1 MTTLFKTL
9 KDDWSISA
17 TVAGFLAVL
26 ISYSGPLIIF
36 FQAAQKAEVS
46 NAMMV
51 SWIWG
56 ISIGAAVAGIF
67 LSIKFKVPVITAWSA
82 PGTAL
87 LVTLFPHISLN
98 EAIAAYITTAIVI
111 FFIGI
116 TGYFDKLLKWIPQDV
131 AAGMMAGILFQFGVG
146 LFTASD
152 SMPIIVFS
160 MLLIFLIAKRLT
172 PRYAMIW
179 VLITGIVLSLAL
191 GKMNPVTFDFN
202 LAIPQWITP
211 EWTWN
216 ATLNLTLPLILVSL
230 TGQFLPGMAIMRLSG
245 YDTPAKPIITAT
257 SIASLAVACV
267 GGITIVLASIT
278 AALCMGKDAHELKEK
293 RYIAGIANGLFYIL
307 GGLFAGSIVMLFSL
321 LPKELVAALA
331 GLALLGAIATNIS
344 AAMKSD
350 EHRDAALITFL
361 ATASG
366 MHFLGLSSVF
376 WGICIGVIAHLILSK
391 KPTLTPSDTQFVPNV
406 QALDQPVQ
414 NIQLQNI
421 QPKDDRSSPQTTSSS
436 IISKANGS

>member
-1 MTTLFKTL
+1 MATLFKTL
-9 KDDWSISA
+9 KKDWSISA

-36 FQAAQKAEVS
+36 FQAAQRAHVS
-46 NAMMV
+46 TDMMV

-56 ISIGAAVAGIF
+56 ISIGAAVSGIY
-67 LSIKFKVPVITAWSA
+67 LSIKYKTPVITAWSA

-87 LVTLFPHISLN
+87 LVTLFPNVSLN
-98 EAIAAYITTAIVI
+98 EAVAAYITSAIVI
-111 FFIGI
+111 FLIGV

-131 AAGMMAGILFQFGVG
+131 AAGMMAGILFQFGIG

-152 SMPIIVFS
+152 SMPFIVFS
-160 MLLIFLIAKRLT
+160 MLIVFLIAKRLM
-172 PRYAMIW
+172 PRYTMIW
-179 VLITGIVLSLAL
+179 VLAAGVLLSLIL
-191 GKMNPVTFDFN
+191 GKMNPVDVSFS
-202 LAIPQWITP
+202 LAIPQWISP

-216 ATLNLTLPLILVSL
+216 STLNLAVPLILVSL
-230 TGQFLPGMAIMRLSG
+230 TGQFLPGMAIMKLSG
-245 YDTPAKPIITAT
+245 YDTPAKPIITVT

-293 RYIAGIANGLFYIL
+293 RYIAGIANGIFYIL

-344 AAMKSD
+344 VAMKND
-350 EHRDAALITFL
+350 NQRDAALITFL

-376 WGICIGVIAHLILSK
+376 WGICIGVIAHFI
-391 KPTLTPSDTQFVPNV
+391 LTP
-406 QALDQPVQ
+406 
-414 NIQLQNI
+414 
-421 QPKDDRSSPQTTSSS
+421 RSTPAT
-436 IISKANGS
+436 N

>member
-1 MTTLFKTL
+1 MATLFKTL
-9 KDDWSISA
+9 KNDWSISA

-36 FQAAQKAEVS
+36 FQAAQRAHVS
-46 NAMMV
+46 TDMMV

-56 ISIGAAVAGIF
+56 ISIGAAVSGIY
-67 LSIKFKVPVITAWSA
+67 LSIKYKTPVITAWSA

-87 LVTLFPHISLN
+87 LVTLFPNVSLN
-98 EAIAAYITTAIVI
+98 EAVAAYITSAIVI
-111 FFIGI
+111 FLIGV

-131 AAGMMAGILFQFGVG
+131 AAGMMAGILFQFGIG

-152 SMPIIVFS
+152 SMPFIVFS
-160 MLLIFLIAKRLT
+160 MLIVFLIAKRLM
-172 PRYAMIW
+172 PRYTMIW
-179 VLITGIVLSLAL
+179 VLAAGVLLSLIL
-191 GKMNPVTFDFN
+191 GKMNPVDVSFS
-202 LAIPQWITP
+202 LAIPQWISP

-216 ATLNLTLPLILVSL
+216 TTLNLAIPLILVSL
-230 TGQFLPGMAIMRLSG
+230 TGQFLPGMAIMKLSG
-245 YDTPAKPIITAT
+245 YDTPAKPIITVT

-293 RYIAGIANGLFYIL
+293 RYITGIANGIFYIL

-344 AAMKSD
+344 VAMKND
-350 EHRDAALITFL
+350 NQRDAALITFL

-376 WGICIGVIAHLILSK
+376 WGICIGVIAHFI
-391 KPTLTPSDTQFVPNV
+391 LTP
-406 QALDQPVQ
+406 
-414 NIQLQNI
+414 
-421 QPKDDRSSPQTTSSS
+421 RSTPAT
-436 IISKANGS
+436 N

>member
-1 MTTLFKTL
+1 MATLFKTL
-9 KDDWSISA
+9 KNDWSISA

-36 FQAAQKAEVS
+36 FQAAQRAHVS
-46 NAMMV
+46 TDMMV

-56 ISIGAAVAGIF
+56 ISIGAAISGIY
-67 LSIKFKVPVITAWSA
+67 LSIKYKTPVITAWSA

-87 LVTLFPHISLN
+87 LVTLFPNVSLN
-98 EAIAAYITTAIVI
+98 EAVAAYITSAIVI
-111 FFIGI
+111 FLIGV

-131 AAGMMAGILFQFGVG
+131 AAGMMAGILFQFGIS

-152 SMPIIVFS
+152 SMPLIVFS
-160 MLLIFLIAKRLT
+160 MLIVFLVAKRLM
-172 PRYAMIW
+172 PRYTMIW
-179 VLITGIVLSLAL
+179 VLAAGVLLSLIL
-191 GKMNPVTFDFN
+191 GKMNPVDVSFN
-202 LAIPQWITP
+202 LAIPQWISP

-216 ATLNLTLPLILVSL
+216 STLNLAVPLILVSL
-230 TGQFLPGMAIMRLSG
+230 TGQFLPGMAIMKLSG

-257 SIASLAVACV
+257 SIASLAVACI

-293 RYIAGIANGLFYIL
+293 RYIAGIANGIFYIL

-344 AAMKSD
+344 VAMKND
-350 EHRDAALITFL
+350 GQRDAALITFL
-361 ATASG
+361 ASASG

-376 WGICIGVIAHLILSK
+376 WGICIGVIAHFI
-391 KPTLTPSDTQFVPNV
+391 LTP
-406 QALDQPVQ
+406 
-414 NIQLQNI
+414 
-421 QPKDDRSSPQTTSSS
+421 RSTPAT
-436 IISKANGS
+436 N

>member
-1 MTTLFKTL
+1 MATLFKTL
-9 KDDWSISA
+9 KNDWSISA

-36 FQAAQKAEVS
+36 FQAAQRAHVS
-46 NAMMV
+46 TDMMV

-56 ISIGAAVAGIF
+56 ISIGAAVSGIY
-67 LSIKFKVPVITAWSA
+67 LSIKYKTPVITAWSA

-87 LVTLFPHISLN
+87 LVTLFPNVSLN
-98 EAIAAYITTAIVI
+98 EAVAAYITSAIII
-111 FFIGI
+111 FLIGI

-131 AAGMMAGILFQFGVG
+131 AAGMMAGILFQFGIN

-152 SMPIIVFS
+152 SMPFIVFS
-160 MLLIFLIAKRLT
+160 MLIVFLIAKRLM
-172 PRYAMIW
+172 PRYTMIW
-179 VLITGIVLSLAL
+179 VLAAGVLLSLIL
-191 GKMNPVTFDFN
+191 GKMNPVDVSFN
-202 LAIPQWITP
+202 LAIPQWISP

-216 ATLNLTLPLILVSL
+216 STLNLAVPLILVSL
-230 TGQFLPGMAIMRLSG
+230 TGQFLPGMAIMKLSG

-257 SIASLAVACV
+257 SIASLAIACV

-293 RYIAGIANGLFYIL
+293 RYIAGIANGIFYVL

-344 AAMKSD
+344 VAMKND
-350 EHRDAALITFL
+350 GQRDAALITFL

-376 WGICIGVIAHLILSK
+376 WGICIGVIAHFI
-391 KPTLTPSDTQFVPNV
+391 LTP
-406 QALDQPVQ
+406 
-414 NIQLQNI
+414 
-421 QPKDDRSSPQTTSSS
+421 RSNPAT
-436 IISKANGS
+436 N

>member
-1 MTTLFKTL
+1 MATLFKTL
-9 KDDWSISA
+9 KNDWSISA

-36 FQAAQKAEVS
+36 FQAAQRAHVS
-46 NAMMV
+46 TDMMV

-56 ISIGAAVAGIF
+56 ISIGAAVSGIY
-67 LSIKFKVPVITAWSA
+67 LSIKYKTPVITAWSA

-87 LVTLFPHISLN
+87 LVTLFPNISLN
-98 EAIAAYITTAIVI
+98 EAAAAYITSAIVI
-111 FFIGI
+111 FLIGI

-131 AAGMMAGILFQFGVG
+131 AAGMMAGILFQFGIS

-152 SMPIIVFS
+152 SMPLIVFS
-160 MLLIFLIAKRLT
+160 MLIVFLIAKRLM
-172 PRYAMIW
+172 PRYTMIW
-179 VLITGIVLSLAL
+179 VLAAGVLLSLIL
-191 GKMNPVTFDFN
+191 GKMNPVDVSFN
-202 LAIPQWITP
+202 LAIPQWISP

-216 ATLNLTLPLILVSL
+216 STLNLAVPLILVSL
-230 TGQFLPGMAIMRLSG
+230 TGQFLPGMAIMKLSG

-293 RYIAGIANGLFYIL
+293 RYIAGIANGIFYIL

-344 AAMKSD
+344 VAMKND
-350 EHRDAALITFL
+350 GQRDAALITFL
-361 ATASG
+361 ASASG

-376 WGICIGVIAHLILSK
+376 WGICIGVIAHFI
-391 KPTLTPSDTQFVPNV
+391 LTP
-406 QALDQPVQ
+406 
-414 NIQLQNI
+414 
-421 QPKDDRSSPQTTSSS
+421 RSTPAT
-436 IISKANGS
+436 N

>member
-1 MTTLFKTL
+1 MATLFKTL
-9 KDDWSISA
+9 KNDWSISA

-36 FQAAQKAEVS
+36 FQAAQRAHVS
-46 NAMMV
+46 TDMMV

-56 ISIGAAVAGIF
+56 ISIGAAVSGIY
-67 LSIKFKVPVITAWSA
+67 LSIKYKTPVITAWSA

-87 LVTLFPHISLN
+87 LVTLFPNISLN
-98 EAIAAYITTAIVI
+98 EAVAAYITSAIVI
-111 FFIGI
+111 FLIGI
-116 TGYFDKLLKWIPQDV
+116 TGYFDKLLRWIPQDV
-131 AAGMMAGILFQFGVG
+131 AAGMMAGILFQFGIS

-152 SMPIIVFS
+152 SMPLIVFS
-160 MLLIFLIAKRLT
+160 MLIVFLIAKRLM
-172 PRYAMIW
+172 PRYTMIW
-179 VLITGIVLSLAL
+179 VLAAGVLLSLIL
-191 GKMNPVTFDFN
+191 GKMNPVDVSFN
-202 LAIPQWITP
+202 LAIPQWISP

-216 ATLNLTLPLILVSL
+216 STLNLAVPLILVSL
-230 TGQFLPGMAIMRLSG
+230 TGQFLPGMAIMKLSG

-257 SIASLAVACV
+257 SIASLAVACI

-293 RYIAGIANGLFYIL
+293 RYIAGIANGIFYIL

-344 AAMKSD
+344 VAMKND
-350 EHRDAALITFL
+350 GQRDAALITFL
-361 ATASG
+361 ASASG

-376 WGICIGVIAHLILSK
+376 WGICIGVIAHFI
-391 KPTLTPSDTQFVPNV
+391 LTP
-406 QALDQPVQ
+406 
-414 NIQLQNI
+414 
-421 QPKDDRSSPQTTSSS
+421 RSTPAT
-436 IISKANGS
+436 N

>member
-1 MTTLFKTL
+1 MATLFKTL
-9 KDDWSISA
+9 KNDWSISA

-36 FQAAQKAEVS
+36 FQAAQRAHVS
-46 NAMMV
+46 TDMMV

-56 ISIGAAVAGIF
+56 ISIGAAVSGIY
-67 LSIKFKVPVITAWSA
+67 LSIKYKTPVITAWSA

-87 LVTLFPHISLN
+87 LVTLFPNISLN
-98 EAIAAYITTAIVI
+98 EAVAAYITSAIVI
-111 FFIGI
+111 FLIGI

-131 AAGMMAGILFQFGVG
+131 AAGMMAGILFQFGIN

-152 SMPIIVFS
+152 SMPFIVFS
-160 MLLIFLIAKRLT
+160 MLIVFLIAKRLM
-172 PRYAMIW
+172 PRYTMIW
-179 VLITGIVLSLAL
+179 VLAAGVLLSLIL
-191 GKMNPVTFDFN
+191 GKMNPVDVNFN
-202 LAIPQWITP
+202 LAIPQWISP

-216 ATLNLTLPLILVSL
+216 STLNLAVPLILVSL
-230 TGQFLPGMAIMRLSG
+230 TGQFLPGMAIMKLSG

-293 RYIAGIANGLFYIL
+293 RYIAGIANGIFYIL

-344 AAMKSD
+344 VAMKND
-350 EHRDAALITFL
+350 GQRDAALITFL

-376 WGICIGVIAHLILSK
+376 WGICIGVIAHFI
-391 KPTLTPSDTQFVPNV
+391 LTP
-406 QALDQPVQ
+406 
-414 NIQLQNI
+414 
-421 QPKDDRSSPQTTSSS
+421 RSNPAT
-436 IISKANGS
+436 N

>member
-1 MTTLFKTL
+1 MATLFKTL
-9 KDDWSISA
+9 KNDWSISA

-36 FQAAQKAEVS
+36 FQAAQRAHVS
-46 NAMMV
+46 TDMMV

-56 ISIGAAVAGIF
+56 ISIGAAVSGIY
-67 LSIKFKVPVITAWSA
+67 LSIKYKTPVITAWSA

-87 LVTLFPHISLN
+87 LVTLFPNISLN
-98 EAIAAYITTAIVI
+98 EAVAAYITSAIVI
-111 FFIGI
+111 FLIGI

-131 AAGMMAGILFQFGVG
+131 AAGMMAGILFQFGIS

-152 SMPIIVFS
+152 SMPLIVFS
-160 MLLIFLIAKRLT
+160 MLIVFLVAKRLM
-172 PRYAMIW
+172 PRYTMIW
-179 VLITGIVLSLAL
+179 VLAAGVLLSLIL
-191 GKMNPVTFDFN
+191 GKMNPVDVSFS
-202 LAIPQWITP
+202 LAIPQWISL

-216 ATLNLTLPLILVSL
+216 STLNLAVPLILVSL
-230 TGQFLPGMAIMRLSG
+230 TGQFLPGMAIMKLSG
-245 YDTPAKPIITAT
+245 YDTPAKPIITVT

-293 RYIAGIANGLFYIL
+293 RYIAGIANGIFYIL

-344 AAMKSD
+344 VAMKND
-350 EHRDAALITFL
+350 GQRDAALITFL

-376 WGICIGVIAHLILSK
+376 WGICIGVIAHFI
-391 KPTLTPSDTQFVPNV
+391 LTP
-406 QALDQPVQ
+406 
-414 NIQLQNI
+414 
-421 QPKDDRSSPQTTSSS
+421 RSTPAT
-436 IISKANGS
+436 N

>member
-1 MTTLFKTL
+1 MATLLKTL
-9 KDDWSISA
+9 KNDWSISA

-36 FQAAQKAEVS
+36 FQAAQRAHVS
-46 NAMMV
+46 TDMMV

-56 ISIGAAVAGIF
+56 ISIGAAVSGIY
-67 LSIKFKVPVITAWSA
+67 LSIKYKTPVITAWSA

-98 EAIAAYITTAIVI
+98 EAVAAYITSAIVI
-111 FFIGI
+111 FLIGV

-131 AAGMMAGILFQFGVG
+131 AAGMMAGILFQFGIG

-152 SMPIIVFS
+152 SMPFIVFS
-160 MLLIFLIAKRLT
+160 MLIVFLIAKRLM
-172 PRYAMIW
+172 PRYTMIW
-179 VLITGIVLSLAL
+179 VLGAGVLLSLIL
-191 GKMNPVTFDFN
+191 GKMNPVDVSFS
-202 LAIPQWITP
+202 LAIPQWISP

-216 ATLNLTLPLILVSL
+216 STLNLAVPLILVSL
-230 TGQFLPGMAIMRLSG
+230 TGQFLPGMAIMKLSG
-245 YDTPAKPIITAT
+245 YDTPAKPIITVT

-293 RYIAGIANGLFYIL
+293 RYIAGIANGIFYIL

-344 AAMKSD
+344 VAMRNDSQ
-350 EHRDAALITFL
+350 RDAALITFL

-376 WGICIGVIAHLILSK
+376 WGICIGVIAHFI
-391 KPTLTPSDTQFVPNV
+391 LTP
-406 QALDQPVQ
+406 
-414 NIQLQNI
+414 
-421 QPKDDRSSPQTTSSS
+421 RSTPAT
-436 IISKANGS
+436 N

>member
-1 MTTLFKTL
+1 MATLFKTL
-9 KDDWSISA
+9 KNDWSISA

-36 FQAAQKAEVS
+36 FQAAQRAHVS
-46 NAMMV
+46 TDMMV

-56 ISIGAAVAGIF
+56 ISIGAAVSGIY
-67 LSIKFKVPVITAWSA
+67 LSIKYKTPVITAWSA

-87 LVTLFPHISLN
+87 LVTLFPNISLN
-98 EAIAAYITTAIVI
+98 EAVAAYITSAIVI
-111 FFIGI
+111 FLIGI

-131 AAGMMAGILFQFGVG
+131 AAGMMAGILFQFGIS

-152 SMPIIVFS
+152 SMPLIVFS
-160 MLLIFLIAKRLT
+160 MLIVFLIAKRLM
-172 PRYAMIW
+172 PRYTMIW
-179 VLITGIVLSLAL
+179 VLAAGVLLSLIL
-191 GKMNPVTFDFN
+191 GKMNPVDVNFN
-202 LAIPQWITP
+202 LAIPQWISP

-216 ATLNLTLPLILVSL
+216 STLNLAVPLILVSL
-230 TGQFLPGMAIMRLSG
+230 TGQFLPGMAIMKLSG

-293 RYIAGIANGLFYIL
+293 RYIAGIANGIFYIL

-321 LPKELVAALA
+321 LPRELVAALA

-344 AAMKSD
+344 VAMKND
-350 EHRDAALITFL
+350 GQRDAALITFL
-361 ATASG
+361 ASASG

-376 WGICIGVIAHLILSK
+376 WGICIGVIAHFI
-391 KPTLTPSDTQFVPNV
+391 LTP
-406 QALDQPVQ
+406 
-414 NIQLQNI
+414 
-421 QPKDDRSSPQTTSSS
+421 RSTPAT
-436 IISKANGS
+436 N

>member
-1 MTTLFKTL
+1 MATLFKTL
-9 KDDWSISA
+9 KKDWSISA

-36 FQAAQKAEVS
+36 FQAAQRAHVS
-46 NAMMV
+46 TDMMV

-56 ISIGAAVAGIF
+56 ISIGAAVSGIY
-67 LSIKFKVPVITAWSA
+67 LSIKYKTPVITAWSA

-87 LVTLFPHISLN
+87 LVTLFPNISLN
-98 EAIAAYITTAIVI
+98 EAVAAYITSAIVI
-111 FFIGI
+111 FLIGI

-131 AAGMMAGILFQFGVG
+131 AAGMMAGILFQFGIS

-152 SMPIIVFS
+152 SMPLIVFS
-160 MLLIFLIAKRLT
+160 MLIVFLIAKRLM
-172 PRYAMIW
+172 PRYTMIW
-179 VLITGIVLSLAL
+179 VLAAGVLLSLIL
-191 GKMNPVTFDFN
+191 GKMNPVDVSFN
-202 LAIPQWITP
+202 LAIPQWISP

-216 ATLNLTLPLILVSL
+216 STLNLAVPLILVSL
-230 TGQFLPGMAIMRLSG
+230 TGQFLPGMAIMKLSG

-293 RYIAGIANGLFYIL
+293 RYIAGIANGIFYIL

-344 AAMKSD
+344 VAMKND
-350 EHRDAALITFL
+350 GQRDAALITFL
-361 ATASG
+361 ASASG

-376 WGICIGVIAHLILSK
+376 WGICIGVIAHFI
-391 KPTLTPSDTQFVPNV
+391 LTP
-406 QALDQPVQ
+406 
-414 NIQLQNI
+414 
-421 QPKDDRSSPQTTSSS
+421 RSTPAT
-436 IISKANGS
+436 N

>member
-1 MTTLFKTL
+1 MATLLKTL
-9 KDDWSISA
+9 KNDWSISA

-36 FQAAQKAEVS
+36 FQAAQRAHVS
-46 NAMMV
+46 TDMMV

-56 ISIGAAVAGIF
+56 ISIGAAVSGIY
-67 LSIKFKVPVITAWSA
+67 LSIKYKTPVITAWSA

-98 EAIAAYITTAIVI
+98 EAVAAYITSAIVI
-111 FFIGI
+111 FLIGV

-131 AAGMMAGILFQFGVG
+131 AAGMMAGILFQFGIG

-152 SMPIIVFS
+152 SMPFIVFS
-160 MLLIFLIAKRLT
+160 MLIVFLIAKRLM
-172 PRYAMIW
+172 PRYTMIW
-179 VLITGIVLSLAL
+179 VLGAGILLSLIL
-191 GKMNPVTFDFN
+191 GKMNPVDVSFS
-202 LAIPQWITP
+202 LAIPQWISP

-216 ATLNLTLPLILVSL
+216 STLNLAVPLILVSL
-230 TGQFLPGMAIMRLSG
+230 TGQFLPGMAIMKLSG
-245 YDTPAKPIITAT
+245 YDTPAKPIISVT

-278 AALCMGKDAHELKEK
+278 AALCMGKDAHELREK
-293 RYIAGIANGLFYIL
+293 RYIAGITNGIFYIL

-344 AAMKSD
+344 VAMRNDSQ
-350 EHRDAALITFL
+350 RDAALITFL

-376 WGICIGVIAHLILSK
+376 WGIFIGVIAHFI
-391 KPTLTPSDTQFVPNV
+391 LTPRS
-406 QALDQPVQ
+406 ALAT
-414 NIQLQNI
+414 N
-421 QPKDDRSSPQTTSSS
+421 
-436 IISKANGS
+436 

>member
-1 MTTLFKTL
+1 MATLFRAL
-9 KDDWSISA
+9 KADWSISA

-36 FQAAQKAEVS
+36 FQAAQQANVS
-46 NAMMV
+46 SAMMI

-56 ISIGAAVAGIF
+56 ISIGAAVAGIY
-67 LSIKFKVPVITAWSA
+67 LSIRYKTPVITAWSA

-98 EAIAAYITTAIVI
+98 EAVGAYITSALVI
-111 FFIGI
+111 FAIGA

-131 AAGMMAGILFQFGVG
+131 AAGMMAGILFQFGLG
-146 LFTASD
+146 LFKATD
-152 SMPIIVFS
+152 SMPIIVFG
-160 MLLIFLIAKRLT
+160 MLGVYLVAKRLS

-179 VLITGIVLSLAL
+179 VLVSGIGLSLIL
-191 GKMNPVTFDFN
+191 GKMNPVEMNFS
-202 LAIPQWITP
+202 LAIPQFIMP
-211 EWTWN
+211 EWSWN
-216 ATLNLTLPLILVSL
+216 STLNLTIPLILVSL
-230 TGQFLPGMAIMRLSG
+230 SGQFLPGMAIMKLSG
-245 YDTPAKPIITAT
+245 YDTPAKPIISVT

-278 AALCMGKDAHELKEK
+278 AALCMGKDAHELKDK
-293 RYIAGIANGLFYIL
+293 RYIAGIANGIFYIL

-331 GLALLGAIATNIS
+331 GLALLGAFATNIS
-344 AAMKSD
+344 MAMKND
-350 EHRDAALITFL
+350 AQRDAALITFL

-376 WGICIGVIAHLILSK
+376 WGICIGVIAHLVLSK
-391 KPTLTPSDTQFVPNV
+391 HEPITAAVASTQ
-406 QALDQPVQ
+406 
-414 NIQLQNI
+414 
-421 QPKDDRSSPQTTSSS
+421 SSKS
-436 IISKANGS
+436 

>member
-1 MTTLFKTL
+1 MATLFKTL
-9 KDDWSISA
+9 KNDWSISA

-36 FQAAQKAEVS
+36 FQAAQRAHVS
-46 NAMMV
+46 TDMMV

-56 ISIGAAVAGIF
+56 ISIGAAVSGIY
-67 LSIKFKVPVITAWSA
+67 LSIKYKTPVITAWSA

-87 LVTLFPHISLN
+87 LVTLFPNISLN
-98 EAIAAYITTAIVI
+98 EAVAAYITSAIVI
-111 FFIGI
+111 FLIGI

-131 AAGMMAGILFQFGVG
+131 AAGMMAGILFQFGIS

-152 SMPIIVFS
+152 SMPLIVFS
-160 MLLIFLIAKRLT
+160 MLIVFLIAKRLM
-172 PRYAMIW
+172 PRYTMIW
-179 VLITGIVLSLAL
+179 VLAAGVLLSLIL
-191 GKMNPVTFDFN
+191 GKMNPVDVSFN
-202 LAIPQWITP
+202 LAIPQWISP

-216 ATLNLTLPLILVSL
+216 STLNLAVPLILVSL
-230 TGQFLPGMAIMRLSG
+230 TGQFLPGMAIMKLSG

-293 RYIAGIANGLFYIL
+293 RYIAGIANGIFYIL

-344 AAMKSD
+344 VAMKND
-350 EHRDAALITFL
+350 GQRDAALITFL
-361 ATASG
+361 ASASG

-376 WGICIGVIAHLILSK
+376 WGICIGVIAHFI
-391 KPTLTPSDTQFVPNV
+391 LTP
-406 QALDQPVQ
+406 
-414 NIQLQNI
+414 
-421 QPKDDRSSPQTTSSS
+421 RSTPA
-436 IISKANGS
+436 AN

>member
-1 MTTLFKTL
+1 MATLFKTL
-9 KDDWSISA
+9 KNDWSISA

-36 FQAAQKAEVS
+36 FQAAQRAHVS
-46 NAMMV
+46 TDMMV

-56 ISIGAAVAGIF
+56 ISIGAAVSGIY
-67 LSIKFKVPVITAWSA
+67 LSIKYKTPVITAWSA

-87 LVTLFPHISLN
+87 LVTLFPNVSLN
-98 EAIAAYITTAIVI
+98 EAVAAYITSAIVI
-111 FFIGI
+111 FLIGI

-131 AAGMMAGILFQFGVG
+131 AAGMMAGILFQFGIG

-152 SMPIIVFS
+152 SMPFIVFS
-160 MLLIFLIAKRLT
+160 MLIVFLIAKRLM
-172 PRYAMIW
+172 PRYTMIW
-179 VLITGIVLSLAL
+179 VLAAGVLLSLIL
-191 GKMNPVTFDFN
+191 GKMNPVDVSFS
-202 LAIPQWITP
+202 LAIPQWISP

-216 ATLNLTLPLILVSL
+216 STLNLAVPLILVSL
-230 TGQFLPGMAIMRLSG
+230 TGQFLPGMAIMKLSG
-245 YDTPAKPIITAT
+245 YDTPAKPIITVT

-293 RYIAGIANGLFYIL
+293 RYIAGIANGIFYIL

-344 AAMKSD
+344 VAMKNDSQ
-350 EHRDAALITFL
+350 RDAALITFL

-376 WGICIGVIAHLILSK
+376 WGICIGVIAHFI
-391 KPTLTPSDTQFVPNV
+391 LTP
-406 QALDQPVQ
+406 
-414 NIQLQNI
+414 
-421 QPKDDRSSPQTTSSS
+421 RSTPAT
-436 IISKANGS
+436 N

>member
-1 MTTLFKTL
+1 MATLLKTL
-9 KDDWSISA
+9 KNDWSISA

-36 FQAAQKAEVS
+36 FQAAQRVHVS
-46 NAMMV
+46 TDMMV

-56 ISIGAAVAGIF
+56 ISIGAAVSGIY
-67 LSIKFKVPVITAWSA
+67 LSIKYKTPVITAWSA

-87 LVTLFPHISLN
+87 LVTLFPNVSLN
-98 EAIAAYITTAIVI
+98 EAVAAYITSAIVI
-111 FFIGI
+111 FLIGV

-131 AAGMMAGILFQFGVG
+131 AAGMMAGILFQFGIG

-152 SMPIIVFS
+152 SMPFIVFS
-160 MLLIFLIAKRLT
+160 MLIVFLIAKRLM
-172 PRYAMIW
+172 PRYTMIW
-179 VLITGIVLSLAL
+179 VLAAGVLLSLFL
-191 GKMNPVTFDFN
+191 GKMNPVDVSFS
-202 LAIPQWITP
+202 LAIPQWISP

-216 ATLNLTLPLILVSL
+216 STLNLAVPLILVSL
-230 TGQFLPGMAIMRLSG
+230 TGQFLPGMAIMKLSG
-245 YDTPAKPIITAT
+245 FDTPAKPIITAT

-293 RYIAGIANGLFYIL
+293 RYIAGIANGIFYIL

-344 AAMKSD
+344 VAMKND
-350 EHRDAALITFL
+350 NQRDAALITFL

-376 WGICIGVIAHLILSK
+376 WGICIGVIAHFI
-391 KPTLTPSDTQFVPNV
+391 LTPRST
-406 QALDQPVQ
+406 PVI
-414 NIQLQNI
+414 N
-421 QPKDDRSSPQTTSSS
+421 
-436 IISKANGS
+436 

>member
-1 MTTLFKTL
+1 MATLLKTL
-9 KDDWSISA
+9 KNDWSISA

-36 FQAAQKAEVS
+36 FQAAQRAHVS
-46 NAMMV
+46 TDMMV

-56 ISIGAAVAGIF
+56 ISIGAAVSGIY
-67 LSIKFKVPVITAWSA
+67 LSIKYKTPVITAWSA

-87 LVTLFPHISLN
+87 LVTLFPNVSLN
-98 EAIAAYITTAIVI
+98 EAVAAYITSAIVI
-111 FFIGI
+111 FLIGV

-131 AAGMMAGILFQFGVG
+131 AAGMMAGILFQFGIG

-152 SMPIIVFS
+152 SMPFIVFS
-160 MLLIFLIAKRLT
+160 MLIVFLIAKRLM
-172 PRYAMIW
+172 PRYTMIW
-179 VLITGIVLSLAL
+179 VLAAGVLLSLIL
-191 GKMNPVTFDFN
+191 GKMNPVDVSFS
-202 LAIPQWITP
+202 LAIPQWISP

-216 ATLNLTLPLILVSL
+216 STLNLAVPLILVSL
-230 TGQFLPGMAIMRLSG
+230 TGQFLPGMAIMKLSS
-245 YDTPAKPIITAT
+245 YDTPAKPIITVT

-293 RYIAGIANGLFYIL
+293 RYIAGIANGIFYIL

-344 AAMKSD
+344 VAMKND
-350 EHRDAALITFL
+350 NQRDAALITFL

-376 WGICIGVIAHLILSK
+376 WGICIGVIAHFI
-391 KPTLTPSDTQFVPNV
+391 LTP
-406 QALDQPVQ
+406 
-414 NIQLQNI
+414 
-421 QPKDDRSSPQTTSSS
+421 RSTPAT
-436 IISKANGS
+436 N

>member
-1 MTTLFKTL
+1 MATLLKTL
-9 KDDWSISA
+9 KNDWSISA

-36 FQAAQKAEVS
+36 FQAAQRAHVS
-46 NAMMV
+46 TDMMV

-56 ISIGAAVAGIF
+56 ISIGAAVSGIY
-67 LSIKFKVPVITAWSA
+67 LSIKYKTPVITAWSA

-87 LVTLFPHISLN
+87 LVTLFPNVSLN
-98 EAIAAYITTAIVI
+98 EAVAAYITSAIVI
-111 FFIGI
+111 FLIGV

-131 AAGMMAGILFQFGVG
+131 AAGMMAGILFQFGIG

-152 SMPIIVFS
+152 SMPFIVFS
-160 MLLIFLIAKRLT
+160 MLIVFLIAKRLM
-172 PRYAMIW
+172 PRYTMIW
-179 VLITGIVLSLAL
+179 VLAAGVLLSLIL
-191 GKMNPVTFDFN
+191 GKMNPVDVSFN
-202 LAIPQWITP
+202 LAIPQWISP

-216 ATLNLTLPLILVSL
+216 STLNLAVPLILVSL
-230 TGQFLPGMAIMRLSG
+230 TGQFLPGMAIMKLSG
-245 YDTPAKPIITAT
+245 YDTPAKPIITVT

-293 RYIAGIANGLFYIL
+293 RYIAGIANGIFYIL

-344 AAMKSD
+344 VAMKND
-350 EHRDAALITFL
+350 HQRDAALITFL

-376 WGICIGVIAHLILSK
+376 WGICIGVIAHFI
-391 KPTLTPSDTQFVPNV
+391 LTP
-406 QALDQPVQ
+406 
-414 NIQLQNI
+414 
-421 QPKDDRSSPQTTSSS
+421 RSTPAT
-436 IISKANGS
+436 N

>member
-1 MTTLFKTL
+1 MATLFKTL
-9 KDDWSISA
+9 KNDWSISA

-36 FQAAQKAEVS
+36 FQAAQRAHVS
-46 NAMMV
+46 TDMMV

-56 ISIGAAVAGIF
+56 ISIGAAVSGIY
-67 LSIKFKVPVITAWSA
+67 LSIKYKTPVITAWSA

-87 LVTLFPHISLN
+87 LVTLFPNISLN
-98 EAIAAYITTAIVI
+98 EAVAAYITSAIVI
-111 FFIGI
+111 FLIGI

-131 AAGMMAGILFQFGVG
+131 AAGMMAGILFQFGIS

-152 SMPIIVFS
+152 SMPLIVFS
-160 MLLIFLIAKRLT
+160 MLIVFLIAKRLM
-172 PRYAMIW
+172 PRYTMIW
-179 VLITGIVLSLAL
+179 VLAAGVLLSLFL
-191 GKMNPVTFDFN
+191 GKMNPVDVSFN
-202 LAIPQWITP
+202 LAIPQWISP

-216 ATLNLTLPLILVSL
+216 STLNLAVPLILVSL
-230 TGQFLPGMAIMRLSG
+230 TGQFLPGMAIMKLSG

-293 RYIAGIANGLFYIL
+293 RYIAGIANGIFYIL

-344 AAMKSD
+344 VAMKND
-350 EHRDAALITFL
+350 GQRDAALITFL
-361 ATASG
+361 ASASG

-376 WGICIGVIAHLILSK
+376 WGICIGVIAHFI
-391 KPTLTPSDTQFVPNV
+391 LTPRST
-406 QALDQPVQ
+406 PVT
-414 NIQLQNI
+414 N
-421 QPKDDRSSPQTTSSS
+421 
-436 IISKANGS
+436 

>member
-1 MTTLFKTL
+1 MATLFKTL
-9 KDDWSISA
+9 KNDWSISA

-36 FQAAQKAEVS
+36 FQAAQRAHVS
-46 NAMMV
+46 TDMMV

-56 ISIGAAVAGIF
+56 ISIGAAVSGIY
-67 LSIKFKVPVITAWSA
+67 LSIKYKTPVITAWSA

-87 LVTLFPHISLN
+87 LVTLFPNISLN
-98 EAIAAYITTAIVI
+98 EAVAAYITSAIVI
-111 FFIGI
+111 FLIGI

-131 AAGMMAGILFQFGVG
+131 AAGMMAGILFQFGIS

-152 SMPIIVFS
+152 SMPLIVFS
-160 MLLIFLIAKRLT
+160 MLIVFLIAKRLM
-172 PRYAMIW
+172 PRYTMIW
-179 VLITGIVLSLAL
+179 VLAAGVLLSLIL
-191 GKMNPVTFDFN
+191 GKMNPVDVNFN
-202 LAIPQWITP
+202 LAIPQWISP

-216 ATLNLTLPLILVSL
+216 STLNLAVPLILVSL
-230 TGQFLPGMAIMRLSG
+230 TGQFLPGMAIMKLSG

-278 AALCMGKDAHELKEK
+278 AALCMGKDAHKLKEK
-293 RYIAGIANGLFYIL
+293 RYIAGIANGIFYIL

-344 AAMKSD
+344 VAMKND
-350 EHRDAALITFL
+350 GQRDAALITFL
-361 ATASG
+361 ASASG

-376 WGICIGVIAHLILSK
+376 WGICIGVIAHFI
-391 KPTLTPSDTQFVPNV
+391 LTP
-406 QALDQPVQ
+406 
-414 NIQLQNI
+414 
-421 QPKDDRSSPQTTSSS
+421 RSTPAT
-436 IISKANGS
+436 N

>member
-1 MTTLFKTL
+1 MATLLKTL
-9 KDDWSISA
+9 KNDWSISA

-36 FQAAQKAEVS
+36 FQAAQRAHVS
-46 NAMMV
+46 TDMMV

-56 ISIGAAVAGIF
+56 ISIGAAVSGIY
-67 LSIKFKVPVITAWSA
+67 LSIKYKTPVITAWSA

-87 LVTLFPHISLN
+87 LVTLFPHVSLN
-98 EAIAAYITTAIVI
+98 EAVAAYITSAIVI
-111 FFIGI
+111 FLIGI

-131 AAGMMAGILFQFGVG
+131 AAGMMAGILFQFGIG

-152 SMPIIVFS
+152 SMPFIVFS
-160 MLLIFLIAKRLT
+160 MLIVFLIAKRLM
-172 PRYAMIW
+172 PRYTMIW
-179 VLITGIVLSLAL
+179 VLAAGVLLSLFL
-191 GKMNPVTFDFN
+191 GKMNPVDVSFS
-202 LAIPQWITP
+202 LAIPEWISP

-216 ATLNLTLPLILVSL
+216 STLNLAVPLILVSL
-230 TGQFLPGMAIMRLSG
+230 TGQFLPGMAIMKLSG

-293 RYIAGIANGLFYIL
+293 RYIAGIANGIFYIL

-344 AAMKSD
+344 VAMKND
-350 EHRDAALITFL
+350 NQRDAALITFL

-376 WGICIGVIAHLILSK
+376 WGICIGVIAHFI
-391 KPTLTPSDTQFVPNV
+391 LTP
-406 QALDQPVQ
+406 
-414 NIQLQNI
+414 
-421 QPKDDRSSPQTTSSS
+421 RSTPAT
-436 IISKANGS
+436 N

>member
-1 MTTLFKTL
+1 MATLFKTL
-9 KDDWSISA
+9 KNDWSISA

-36 FQAAQKAEVS
+36 FQAAQRAHVS
-46 NAMMV
+46 TDMMV

-56 ISIGAAVAGIF
+56 ISIGAAVSGIY
-67 LSIKFKVPVITAWSA
+67 LSIKYKTPVITAWSA

-87 LVTLFPHISLN
+87 LVTLFPNISLN
-98 EAIAAYITTAIVI
+98 EAVAAYITSAIVI
-111 FFIGI
+111 FLIGI

-131 AAGMMAGILFQFGVG
+131 AAGMMAGILFQFGIS

-152 SMPIIVFS
+152 SMPLIVFS
-160 MLLIFLIAKRLT
+160 MLIVFLIAKRLM
-172 PRYAMIW
+172 PRYTMIW
-179 VLITGIVLSLAL
+179 VLAAGVLLSLIL
-191 GKMNPVTFDFN
+191 GKMNPVDVNFN
-202 LAIPQWITP
+202 LAIPQWISP

-216 ATLNLTLPLILVSL
+216 STLNLAVPLILVSL
-230 TGQFLPGMAIMRLSG
+230 TGQFLPGMAIMKLSG

-293 RYIAGIANGLFYIL
+293 RYIAGIANGIFYIL

-344 AAMKSD
+344 VAMKND
-350 EHRDAALITFL
+350 GQRDAALITFL
-361 ATASG
+361 ASASG
-366 MHFLGLSSVF
+366 MHFHGLSSVF
-376 WGICIGVIAHLILSK
+376 WGICIGVIAHFI
-391 KPTLTPSDTQFVPNV
+391 LTP
-406 QALDQPVQ
+406 
-414 NIQLQNI
+414 
-421 QPKDDRSSPQTTSSS
+421 RSTPAT
-436 IISKANGS
+436 N

>member
-1 MTTLFKTL
+1 MATLFKTL
-9 KDDWSISA
+9 KNDWSISA

-36 FQAAQKAEVS
+36 FQAAQHAHVS
-46 NAMMV
+46 IDMMV

-56 ISIGAAVAGIF
+56 ISIGAAISGIY
-67 LSIKFKVPVITAWSA
+67 LSIKYKTPVITAWSA

-87 LVTLFPHISLN
+87 LVTLFPNISLN
-98 EAIAAYITTAIVI
+98 EAVAAYITSAIVI
-111 FFIGI
+111 FLIGI

-131 AAGMMAGILFQFGVG
+131 AAGMMAGILFQFGIS

-152 SMPIIVFS
+152 SMPLIVFS
-160 MLLIFLIAKRLT
+160 MLIVFLIAKRLM
-172 PRYAMIW
+172 PRYTMIW
-179 VLITGIVLSLAL
+179 VLAAGVLLSLIL
-191 GKMNPVTFDFN
+191 GKMNPVDVSFN
-202 LAIPQWITP
+202 LAIPQWISP

-216 ATLNLTLPLILVSL
+216 STLNLAVPLILVSL
-230 TGQFLPGMAIMRLSG
+230 TGQFLPGMAIMKLSG

-293 RYIAGIANGLFYIL
+293 RYIAGIANGIFYIL

-344 AAMKSD
+344 VAMKND
-350 EHRDAALITFL
+350 GQRDAALITFL
-361 ATASG
+361 ASASG

-376 WGICIGVIAHLILSK
+376 WGICIGVIAHFI
-391 KPTLTPSDTQFVPNV
+391 LTP
-406 QALDQPVQ
+406 
-414 NIQLQNI
+414 
-421 QPKDDRSSPQTTSSS
+421 RSTPAT
-436 IISKANGS
+436 N

>member
-1 MTTLFKTL
+1 MATLLKTL
-9 KDDWSISA
+9 KNDWSISA

-36 FQAAQKAEVS
+36 FQAAQRAHVS
-46 NAMMV
+46 TDMMV

-56 ISIGAAVAGIF
+56 ISIGAAVSGIY
-67 LSIKFKVPVITAWSA
+67 LSIKYKTPVITAWSA

-87 LVTLFPHISLN
+87 LVTLFPHVSLN
-98 EAIAAYITTAIVI
+98 EAVAAYITSAIVI
-111 FFIGI
+111 FLIGV

-131 AAGMMAGILFQFGVG
+131 AAGMMAGILFQFGIG

-152 SMPIIVFS
+152 SMPFIVFS
-160 MLLIFLIAKRLT
+160 MLIVFLIAKRLM
-172 PRYAMIW
+172 PRYTMIW
-179 VLITGIVLSLAL
+179 VLAAGVLLSLIL
-191 GKMNPVTFDFN
+191 GKMNPVDVSFS

-216 ATLNLTLPLILVSL
+216 STLNLAVPLILVSL
-230 TGQFLPGMAIMRLSG
+230 TGQFLPGMAIMKLSG
-245 YDTPAKPIITAT
+245 YDTPAKPIITVT

-278 AALCMGKDAHELKEK
+278 AALCMGKDAHELKEN
-293 RYIAGIANGLFYIL
+293 RYIAGIANGIFYIL

-344 AAMKSD
+344 VAMKNDSQ
-350 EHRDAALITFL
+350 RDAALITFL

-376 WGICIGVIAHLILSK
+376 WGICIGVIAHFI
-391 KPTLTPSDTQFVPNV
+391 LTP
-406 QALDQPVQ
+406 
-414 NIQLQNI
+414 
-421 QPKDDRSSPQTTSSS
+421 RSTPAT
-436 IISKANGS
+436 N

>member
-1 MTTLFKTL
+1 MATLLKTL
-9 KDDWSISA
+9 KNDWSISA

-36 FQAAQKAEVS
+36 FQAAQRADVS
-46 NAMMV
+46 TDMMV

-56 ISIGAAVAGIF
+56 ISIGAAVSGIY
-67 LSIKFKVPVITAWSA
+67 LSIKYKTPVITAWSA

-87 LVTLFPHISLN
+87 LVTLFPNVSLN
-98 EAIAAYITTAIVI
+98 EAVAAYITSAIVI
-111 FFIGI
+111 FLIGI

-131 AAGMMAGILFQFGVG
+131 AAGMMAGILFQFGIG

-152 SMPIIVFS
+152 SMPFIVFS
-160 MLLIFLIAKRLT
+160 MLIVFLIAKRLM
-172 PRYAMIW
+172 PRYTMIW
-179 VLITGIVLSLAL
+179 VLAAGVLLSLIL
-191 GKMNPVTFDFN
+191 GKMNPVDVSFS
-202 LAIPQWITP
+202 LAIPQWISA

-216 ATLNLTLPLILVSL
+216 STLNLAVPLILVSL
-230 TGQFLPGMAIMRLSG
+230 TGQFLPGMAIMKLSG
-245 YDTPAKPIITAT
+245 YDTPAKPIITVT

-293 RYIAGIANGLFYIL
+293 RYIAGIANGIFYIL

-344 AAMKSD
+344 VAMKNDSQ
-350 EHRDAALITFL
+350 RDAALITFL

-376 WGICIGVIAHLILSK
+376 WGICIGIIAHFI
-391 KPTLTPSDTQFVPNV
+391 LTP
-406 QALDQPVQ
+406 
-414 NIQLQNI
+414 
-421 QPKDDRSSPQTTSSS
+421 RSTPA
-436 IISKANGS
+436 KN